1 MKPPF
6 TSSQEMYNYAANQ
19 LINQNLSPETVKNN
33 LVERGVTDADAETCV
48 QNMLVVI
55 EQRRAEGGTKQADT
69 KTAEHAFTSSQ
80 EERNPE
86 NTHGSFY
93 DVQAMYNYAANQLIV
108 QKLNQQ
114 TVKRNLIKKGVSD
127 SQADIVIANMMVEI
141 EKSRPAETNT
151 SRAFETSKSRQVETS
166 VSRPVASSAP
176 TSLGAFPTSQD
187 MYNYAA
193 DQLIVK
199 KKSPQTVKGYLVQHG
214 VSDIDADEVI
224 KNMLAEIERRKPGE
238 VSAKRAEGRRWVL
251 VGVVIFGIGAVLA
264 GTNFNIAG
272 ELTGLPY
279 GIMVFGAI
287 TFFRGLFKMF

>member
-19 LINQNLSPETVKNN
+19 LINQNLSQETVKNN
-33 LVERGVTDADAETCV
+33 LMERGVTDADAETCV

-55 EQRRAEGGTKQADT
+55 EKNRRGQASPKEVPTRND
-69 KTAEHAFTSSQ
+69 EQEVSSP
-80 EERNPE
+80 RNE
-86 NTHGSFY
+86 NNHGSFY

-127 SQADIVIANMMVEI
+127 SQADIVIENMMVEI
-141 EKSRPAETNT
+141 EKNRPAETNT
-151 SRAFETSKSRQVETS
+151 SRSFETSKSRHVETG
-166 VSRPVASSAP
+166 VSRPVGTSAP
-176 TSLGAFPTSQD
+176 TSFGAFPTSQD

-199 KKSPQTVKGYLVQHG
+199 KKSPQTVKGYLMHHG
-214 VSDIDADEVI
+214 VSAIDADEVI
-224 KNMLAEIERRKPGE
+224 KNMLAEIEKNKP
-238 VSAKRAEGRRWVL
+238 AKRAEGRRWVL

-264 GTNFNIAG
+264 GIKFNIAG

>member
-19 LINQNLSPETVKNN
+19 LMNQNLSPETVKNN
-33 LVERGVTDADAETCV
+33 LMERGVTDADAETCV

-55 EQRRAEGGTKQADT
+55 EKNRKGKAGPKEVLARTDE
-69 KTAEHAFTSSQ
+69 Q
-80 EERNPE
+80 ELSPPQDE
-86 NTHGSFY
+86 NNHGSFY

-127 SQADIVIANMMVEI
+127 SQADIVIENMMAEI
-141 EKSRPAETNT
+141 EKNSPAGSNTSGSFETN
-151 SRAFETSKSRQVETS
+151 KSQQIETS
-166 VSRPVASSAP
+166 VAKPVSNHAP
-176 TSLGAFPTSQD
+176 TTLGAFTTSQD

-193 DQLIVK
+193 NQMIVK
-199 KKSPQTVKGYLVQHG
+199 KKSAQTVKGYLMHHG
-214 VSDIDADEVI
+214 VSAIDADEVI
-224 KNMLAEIERRKPGE
+224 KNLLAEIEKNKP
-238 VSAKRAEGRRWVL
+238 AKRAEGRRWVL
-251 VGVVIFGIGAVLA
+251 VGAAIFGIGAVLA
-264 GTNFNIAG
+264 GIKFNIAG

-279 GIMVFGAI
+279 GIMVFGGI

>member
-33 LVERGVTDADAETCV
+33 LMERGVTDADAEICV

-55 EQRRAEGGTKQADT
+55 EKRRKEEGGRKEVDTRTAD
-69 KTAEHAFTSSQ
+69 HAYSSSQ
-80 EERNPE
+80 KESNVE
-86 NTHGSFY
+86 NNHGSFY

-114 TVKRNLIKKGVSD
+114 TVKRNLLKKGVSD
-127 SQADIVIANMMVEI
+127 SQADIVIENMMVEI
-141 EKSRPAETNT
+141 EKNRPAETNT
-151 SRAFETSKSRQVETS
+151 SRSFETSKSREVETS
-166 VSRPVASSAP
+166 VSRPVERSAP

-199 KKSPQTVKGYLVQHG
+199 KKGPQTVKGYLIHHG
-214 VSDIDADEVI
+214 VSAEDADVVI
-224 KNMLAEIERRKPGE
+224 KNMLAEIEKNKP
-238 VSAKRAEGRRWVL
+238 AKRAEGRRWVL
-251 VGVVIFGIGAVLA
+251 VGAAIFGIGAVLA
-264 GTNFNIAG
+264 GIKFNIAG